1 MFEEEQNNPKSAG
14 EEPCPICYEEYIWMQ
29 GTSDSTFVFVCD
41 HRFCV
46 SCVRQNFKML
56 IDNGDVLKLHCL
68 QAGCAK
74 PASESQLKS
83 LFADQKPTLDKLK
96 RF

>member
-1 MFEEEQNNPKSAG
+1 
-14 EEPCPICYEEYIWMQ
+14 
-29 GTSDSTFVFVCD
+29 
-41 HRFCV
+41 
-46 SCVRQNFKML
+46 ML
-56 IDNGDVLKLHCL
+56 IDKGDVLKLHCL